1 MKKTVVTAII
11 GLGLLLAGCAGEN
24 TAEENAAD
32 PEESVE
38 EQTGKKGNAEQN
50 DSSGDSQ
57 AEIGNKEE
65 TAQDDSG
72 ENESNGNGET
82 SESRKTSEDG
92 SMIEVEEPERIDV
105 IVNKQRKLPEGY
117 ETPNLTVPDVPFS
130 FEEFH
135 PKKQMRKTAA
145 AALEELF
152 QAAEEDGLEPVA
164 ASGYRS
170 YERQKA
176 IYENSVAE
184 NGREYA
190 NRYSAKPGT
199 SEHQTGLAMD
209 VTSAEMGF
217 GLDESFVN
225 TEEGQWLKENA
236 HRFGFV
242 IRYPEGKSD
251 ITGYAYEPWHLRFVG
266 KELAGKVHAENVTLE
281 EYFGLY
287 PVNQ

>member
-1 MKKTVVTAII
+1 MKKSVVAAII
-11 GLGLLLAGCAGEN
+11 ALGLLLAGCAGEN
-24 TAEENAAD
+24 TAEENGAE
-32 PEESVE
+32 PEKSGE
-38 EQTGKKGNAEQN
+38 EQTSSKGSTDQK

-57 AEIGNKEE
+57 SGNGNKEE
-65 TAQDDSG
+65 SGQDDSD
-72 ENESNGNGET
+72 ENESGGNKET
-82 SESRKTSEDG
+82 NKSRKTSEDG

-135 PKKQMRKTAA
+135 PKKQMRKVAA
-145 AALEELF
+145 EALEELF

-281 EYFGLY
+281 EYFRLY
-287 PVNQ
+287 PANQ